1 MQNFMKEEKKEF
13 GKFIDPDSIIAQL
26 GVEKDSVVADFGC
39 GPGFFSVP
47 FAKAVGEDGKV
58 YALDVLPQ
66 ALETVK
72 SKMRNSAVSNIMMI
86 RANVEKE
93 NGSRLESAL
102 VDWVILKDILF
113 QNKKKDIIIAEA
125 ARVLKPG
132 GKVIVVEWK
141 AEDSSVGPESKLRIP
156 CDVLKKMFTDQNFYI
171 EKDIVAGDFHYAF
184 VATKK

>member
-1 MQNFMKEEKKEF
+1 MEEDKKEF
-13 GKFIDPDSIIAQL
+13 GKFIDPGSIIAQL
-26 GVEKDSVVADFGC
+26 GVEKDSKVADFGC

-66 ALETVK
+66 ALESVK
-72 SKMRNSAVSNIMMI
+72 SKMRNSAISNIVMI

-102 VDWVILKDILF
+102 VDWVILKDVLF
-113 QNKKKDIIIAEA
+113 QNQKKEIVIAEA
-125 ARVLKPG
+125 NRVLKSG
-132 GKVIVVEWK
+132 GKVLVVEWNK
-141 AEDSSVGPESKLRIP
+141 EESSVGPENDLRISS
-156 CDVLKKMFTDQNFYI
+156 DMLKKMFTDQNFSI